1 MTDVDLALALRA
13 EAACFAVWPALREQ
27 ALDGWR
33 LRFSGGHTNRANS
46 VNVVR
51 PAGGDFARR
60 VAACEALYR
69 AEGLPTVF
77 RLSTALSEPGLEEA
91 LDAAGYGAPFDA
103 SVVLHAG
110 FAACPPRAMVEG
122 AGGATRLEVLEGRPD
137 ARWLEASAALAGLD
151 ARSAALRARMIGAIA
166 APAAFARV
174 EVGGAAAAQAYGA
187 VAGDL
192 VCLNAVATAPE
203 HRGRGLG
210 TLAVAAVLRW
220 AAERHGAGG
229 ACLQVLDENGPAR
242 ALYRR
247 CGFTAELSRYHYRRS
262 APPRPPAA
270 NA

>member
-13 EAACFAVWPALREQ
+13 EAACYAVWPALRER

-33 LRFSGGHTNRANS
+33 LRFSGGHTSRANS

-51 PAGGDFARR
+51 PAGGDLARR

-77 RLSTALSEPGLEEA
+77 RLSTAVPEPGLEAA

-103 SVVLHAG
+103 SVVLHADLE
-110 FAACPPRAMVEG
+110 ACPPPAMTGGSAG
-122 AGGATRLEVLEGRPD
+122 AMLLEGRPD
-137 ARWLEASAALAGLD
+137 DRWLAASAALAGLD
-151 ARSAALRARMIGAIA
+151 ARAAALRARMVGAIA

-174 EVGGAAAAQAYGA
+174 EVGGAVAAQAYGA
-187 VAGDL
+187 VTGDL

-203 HRGRGLG
+203 HRGRGFG
-210 TLAVAAVLRW
+210 TLAVGAVLRW
-220 AAERHGAGG
+220 AAERHGAAG
-229 ACLQVLDENGPAR
+229 ACLQMLDGNGPAR

-247 CGFTAELSRYHYRRS
+247 CGFAAELSRYHYRRR
-262 APPRPPAA
+262 APPGASAA